1 MLNLLKCEFYKL
13 KRSKIFYILIIL
25 TIIEGVMAVFLYAPL
40 RNDFGK
46 NGMLFM
52 FSSEEF
58 TGQIIFLGIFTIYVT
73 NEFKSGYI
81 KNIISY
87 GHKRRDVVL
96 SKSIVFSTAAII
108 ISLMLPITVTV
119 IETVMNGYGEIF
131 NFKAFAFILRVTLII
146 MISYVVMASIA
157 VLISFIFRN
166 IIAPMAIFYLLDM
179 ANRFSSAFSLRSNDF
194 RYLYQKT
201 IFYIPNIATSNVI
214 SISQM
219 VQVVFHALVVIAFSI
234 LFSIYAFNKADIK

>member
-13 KRSKIFYILIIL
+13 KRSKSFYVLIVLGIIDGIVGIIL
-25 TIIEGVMAVFLYAPL
+25 APSL
-40 RNDFGK
+40 RNDCGKKGMIGMFG
-46 NGMLFM
+46 G
-52 FSSEEF
+52 EEF
-58 TGQIIFLGIFTIYVT
+58 LGQIIFLGIFTIYIT
-73 NEFKSGYI
+73 NEFKSGYT

-108 ISLMLPITVTV
+108 ISLILPITVTV

-131 NFKAFAFILRVTLII
+131 NFKAFAFILRVTLIM

-179 ANRFSSAFSLRSNDF
+179 ANRFASAFSLRSNDVK
-194 RYLYQKT
+194 YLYEKT
-201 IFYIPNIATSNVI
+201 IFYIPNIAISNVI

-219 VQVVFHALVVIAFSI
+219 VQVVFHGLVVIAFSI
-234 LFSIYAFNKADIK
+234 LLSIYIFNKADIK